1 MAKNKPKKLGRPP
14 ASLSAETRERII
26 DAGRSAFASQGFDQ
40 TTNKD
45 IADAAGLTTGALYH
59 YFESKPALF
68 LAVLVDQQ
76 ERVLTRIRDA
86 AEGVDGTIA
95 KLHAVLDATVRL
107 NREDPDL
114 ARFVATA
121 PIELDRH
128 EEFHD
133 ALGSADQVTR
143 TGGLSEFFASIVADG
158 HASGELDLAVDPAA
172 IVNMVLSA
180 MSGLAQLAGFVRDE
194 KALAAAVD
202 AFERLLAGTL
212 VTARAAPARGAT
224 RRRGSR
230 RAAS

>member
-1 MAKNKPKKLGRPP
+1 MAKTKPKKLGRPP

-26 DAGRSAFASQGFDQ
+26 EAGRSAFASQGYDR

-59 YFESKPALF
+59 YFESKQALF
-68 LAVLVDQQ
+68 VAVLVHQQ

-86 AEGVDGTIA
+86 ADAVEGAVA
-95 KLHAVLDATVRL
+95 KLHAVLDETVRL

-128 EEFHD
+128 EEFHGT
-133 ALGSADQVTR
+133 LGEVEQVTR
-143 TGGLSEFFASIVADG
+143 TGGLSEFFFSIVADG
-158 HASGELDLAVDPAA
+158 QATGELDDTVDTLA

-180 MSGLAQLAGFVRDE
+180 MSGLAQLAGFVRDQ

-202 AFERLLAGTL
+202 AFERLLSGTL
-212 VTARAAPARGAT
+212 VSSPAAPARGAI
-224 RRRGSR
+224 RRRGGR

>member
-1 MAKNKPKKLGRPP
+1 MVKTKPRKLGRPP
-14 ASLSAETRERII
+14 ASFSAETRERII
-26 DAGRSAFASQGFDQ
+26 DAGRLAFASQGFDR

-59 YFESKPALF
+59 YFESKQALF
-68 LAVLVDQQ
+68 VAVLADQQ
-76 ERVLTRIRDA
+76 ERVLRRLSGA
-86 AEGVDGTIA
+86 ADGVDGAIA
-95 KLHAVLDATVRL
+95 KLHAVLDETVRL

-128 EEFHD
+128 EEFHGTI
-133 ALGSADQVTR
+133 GSAEQVSR
-143 TGGLSEFFASIVADG
+143 TGGLSEFFVSIVADG
-158 HASGELDLAVDPAA
+158 QKSGELDPTVDPSA

-180 MSGLAQLAGFVRDE
+180 MSGLAQLAGFVRDQA
-194 KALAAAVD
+194 ALAAAID

-212 VTARAAPARGAT
+212 VTSRVAPARGAI
-224 RRRGSR
+224 RRRGGR